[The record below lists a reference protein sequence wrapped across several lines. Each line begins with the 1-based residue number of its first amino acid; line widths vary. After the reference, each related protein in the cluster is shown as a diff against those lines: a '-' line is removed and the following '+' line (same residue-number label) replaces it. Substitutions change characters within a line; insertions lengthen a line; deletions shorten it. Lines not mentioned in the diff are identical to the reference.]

1 MNHEEHCDALEND
14 AHRLASLLS
23 GADAEAA
30 VPTCPGWNLGELTEH
45 VGGLYR
51 WSAAHVAASARS
63 RIDHSALDLG
73 PPAERATPAW
83 LASGI
88 APMLDTFRASDP
100 EATVWGWGAD
110 RHNRFWP
117 RRMLFETVVHRAD
130 AAFAHGGQ
138 PDIDPAVA
146 VDGID
151 ELLANLPHAAYFAP
165 GIADLRGDGERIALR
180 SADADRTWMV
190 RLLPA
195 GYAWDWSSGR
205 ADVTVDA
212 PAADLLLLLYGRR
225 TAGDAA
231 RFTVEGDGALLGRF
245 VTAAAL

>member
-1 MNHEEHCDALEND
+1 M
-14 AHRLASLLS
+14 
-23 GADAEAA
+23 
-30 VPTCPGWNLGELTEH
+30 PTCPGWNVGELIEH
-45 VGGLYR
+45 VGRLYR
-51 WSAAHVAASARS
+51 WSAAHVATSARS
-63 RIDHSALDLG
+63 RIDPASLDLG

-83 LASGI
+83 LADGI

-117 RRMLFETVVHRAD
+117 RRMLFETAVHRAD
-130 AAFAHGGQ
+130 AALALGGQ

-165 GIADLRGDGERIALR
+165 GIADLRGDGERIALALR
-180 SADADRTWMV
+180 RRGPDVDGAAAAG
-190 RLLPA
+190 RLRVGLVERP
-195 GYAWDWSSGR
+195 

-212 PAADLLLLLYGRR
+212 HAADLLLLLYGRR

-231 RFTVEGDGALLGRF
+231 RFTVEGDGALLERF